1 MESETTYREHLSA
14 WLKAVVYPQVADLER
29 QQIFPREIVR
39 QLGEQGFFAP
49 CLQAAEALSPRT
61 LPLNVRMFGILI
73 EELAK
78 TRCFGLTLT
87 VSMHV
92 GVFLPLIQRLAHP
105 AIRAQLVDDGLRGAI
120 LGTIAATEANVAGSD
135 FMGMECSATVDG
147 EQIVLD
153 GHKHYI
159 SNAAVADYV
168 VAFVRRKPGRHFAN
182 FCAVLVPSNLPGVS
196 ATRLDMAVMRTAV
209 TSRIEFDNVVL
220 PATHM
225 LGRKELGMS
234 YFLQHIAVERLS
246 GGIWAV
252 AVAEQCLEE
261 AQRYAAER
269 VIGEETL
276 WEHSAVRH
284 RIAQSVLQ
292 VTLLRSLV
300 EQTLAATD
308 QTRLVDPF
316 NSAVIKAGVAPA
328 MEIVIGTCL
337 QLQGARGLEADSS
350 LLRLLNEF
358 RVFGVAGGSTETM
371 LDVVAELWAIRSLQ
385 AASAELEARSASASS

>member
-1 MESETTYREHLSA
+1 MESETTYRENLSA

-29 QQIFPREIVR
+29 QQIFPRDIMR

-49 CLQAAEALSPRT
+49 CLQPAEAVNPRA
-61 LPLNVRMFGILI
+61 LPLNARMFGILI

-78 TRCFGLTLT
+78 TRCFGLTIS
-87 VSMHV
+87 VSIHV
-92 GVFLPLIQRLAHP
+92 GVFLPLVQRLAQP
-105 AIRAQLVDDGLRGAI
+105 AIRERLVHDGLRGAM

-135 FMGMECSATVDG
+135 FMGMECSASVDG

-159 SNAAVADYV
+159 TNAAVADYV
-168 VAFVRRKPGRHFAN
+168 VVFARRRPGRHFAN
-182 FCAVLVPSNLPGVS
+182 FCALLVPTDLPGVS

-269 VIGEETL
+269 LIGEETL
-276 WEHSAVRH
+276 WERSAVRH
-284 RIAQSVLQ
+284 RIAQSVVQ
-292 VTLLRSLV
+292 VTLLRALV
-300 EQTLAATD
+300 EQALAATD
-308 QTRLVDPF
+308 RTRLVDPF
-316 NSAVIKAGVAPA
+316 NSAVIKAAVAPA
-328 MEIVIGTCL
+328 MEAAIGACL

-371 LDVVAELWAIRSLQ
+371 LDVVGELWATRAMQ
-385 AASAELEARSASASS
+385 ASGAELEPRSAGR